1 MSLRM
6 FEAFAAPVVDKTRKK
21 RFAASTG
28 LAMAVYAAIGVSVVV
43 LASPQEQAKDEDLLD
58 VTFEHA
64 LKKEAPPPPPPKVDK
79 PPPRPKPK
87 PAMMAPTAIPEQKL
101 AEADPS
107 QALAVAEAPDPT
119 AAAVEEAK
127 KVEKPVEAPPPPP
140 KPKPQK
146 AEPVSLPE
154 DADPPEPCEDNA
166 PPAYPEAA
174 RTAGIEGKVILKL
187 AISETG
193 AIIDVKVLKGDPMLA
208 EAAVAAVKRWR
219 FCTPA
224 MLDGKPIAVYKIQP
238 VAFSSSVGG

>member
-1 MSLRM
+1 M
-6 FEAFAAPVVDKTRKK
+6 FEDFTAPPAADKTRKR

-58 VTFEHA
+58 VTFEHT
-64 LKKEAPPPPPPKVDK
+64 LKKEAPPPPPPKVE
-79 PPPRPKPK
+79 PPKPK
-87 PAMMAPTAIPEQKL
+87 PKPKLAMAAPTVIPDQKP

-107 QALAVAEAPDPT
+107 QPI
-119 AAAVEEAK
+119 AAAEVADPSAAIGEQAAAPAL
-127 KVEKPVEAPPPPP
+127 EKPVEAPPPPKP
-140 KPKPQK
+140 KPKK

-154 DADPPEPCEDNA
+154 DADPPEPCENNA
-166 PPAYPEAA
+166 PPQYPEAA

-193 AIIDVKVLKGDPMLA
+193 QVIDIKVLKGDPMLA
-208 EAAVAAVKRWR
+208 EAALAAVKTWC
-219 FCTPA
+219 FSPA

-238 VAFSSSVGG
+238 VSFSSSVGG